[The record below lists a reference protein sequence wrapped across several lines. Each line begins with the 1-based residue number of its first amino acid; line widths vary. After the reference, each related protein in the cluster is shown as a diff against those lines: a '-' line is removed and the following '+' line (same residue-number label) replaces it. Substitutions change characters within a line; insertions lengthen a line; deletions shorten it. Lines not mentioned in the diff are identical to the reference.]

1 MVSVSVVMACYNHE
15 KYVAQ
20 AIESVLKQ
28 SFSDLDLV
36 IVDDNSNDDSLNII
50 MNYASKDSRVRPFF
64 HQKNMGIAR
73 TFNDCLKESRGQYL
87 GFIGSDDAWLP
98 HKLANQLELI
108 KGNEDKILW
117 SNGQIINS
125 MGALTGQGI
134 FDLTGGAA
142 KTSGNLFQELLTEDF
157 ILGQSVLLKTEF
169 AREIGFDER
178 YRFVNDHLFF
188 IELAR
193 RHEFLFDPSP
203 TALYRIHTSNT
214 TSLYPQTWY
223 KERIMLRN
231 QLLQTYH
238 DQMAPQTLADIYYKL
253 GHAYDGLGK
262 RRTAKYYYL
271 KALGVHQVRAN
282 SILYLLS
289 IGNQG
294 FLGAHLERSYKK
306 LLSVVANR
314 QRLAG

>member
-15 KYVAQ
+15 RYVAQ
-20 AIESVLKQ
+20 AIESVLNQ
-28 SFSDLDLV
+28 SFSDLELV
-36 IVDDNSNDDSLNII
+36 VVDDASSDDSPNII
-50 MNYASKDSRVRPFF
+50 MNYALQDNRVKPFF

-73 TFNDCLKESRGQYL
+73 TINDCLKESRGRYL

-98 HKLANQLELI
+98 HKLTSQLELI

-117 SNGQIINS
+117 SNGQVINS
-125 MGALTGQGI
+125 EGALTGQGV

-142 KTSGNLFQELLTEDF
+142 KTSGNLFQELLMEDF

-169 AREIGFDER
+169 AREIGFNEN

-193 RHEFLFDPSP
+193 RHEFLFNPAP
-203 TALYRIHTSNT
+203 TALYRIHTGNT
-214 TSLYPQTWY
+214 TALYPQTWY

-231 QLLQTYH
+231 QLLQTYKEEI
-238 DQMAPQTLADIYYKL
+238 APQTLADIYYKL

-262 RRTAKYYYL
+262 TRTAKYYYL
-271 KALGVHQVRAN
+271 KALSVHQLRAN

-289 IGNQG
+289 IGNRG
-294 FLGAHLERSYKK
+294 FLGARLERSYKK
-306 LLSVVANR
+306 LLSLVSSR

>member
-1 MVSVSVVMACYNHE
+1 MVLVSVVMACYNHE

-28 SFSDLDLV
+28 SFRDLELV
-36 IVDDNSNDDSLNII
+36 VVDDGSSDNSPNII
-50 MNYASKDSRVRPFF
+50 MKYAFEDARVRPFF

-73 TFNDCLKESRGQYL
+73 TLNDCLKETRGRYL

-98 HKLANQLELI
+98 HKLTQQLELI
-108 KGNEDKILW
+108 KDNEDKILW
-117 SNGQIINS
+117 TSGQVINS
-125 MGALTGQGI
+125 EGNLTGQMAI
-134 FDLTGGAA
+134 DLLGWVP
-142 KTSGNLFQELLTEDF
+142 KTSGNLFQELLMEDF
-157 ILGQSVLLKTEF
+157 ILGQSALLKTEF

-193 RHEFLFDPSP
+193 RHEFLFNPTP

-231 QLLQTYH
+231 QLIHTYRS
-238 DQMAPQTLADIYYKL
+238 QIAPQTLADLYYKL

-271 KALGVHQVRAN
+271 KALGVHQLRAN

-294 FLGAHLERSYKK
+294 FFGAHLERSYKK
-306 LLSVVANR
+306 LLSLVSNR